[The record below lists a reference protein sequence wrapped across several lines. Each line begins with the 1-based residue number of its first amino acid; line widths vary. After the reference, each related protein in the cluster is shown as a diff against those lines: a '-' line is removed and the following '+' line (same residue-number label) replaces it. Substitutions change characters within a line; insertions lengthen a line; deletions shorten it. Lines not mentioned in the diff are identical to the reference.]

1 MFRRL
6 LLANRGEVAVR
17 VLRTCRALGIQAVA
31 VASPADKDL
40 RWLQE
45 ADEVV
50 ALPDNRAYLDQDA
63 LIDAATRTACS
74 ALHPGWGFLSENPT
88 FAARCEAARLSF
100 VGPRS
105 ATMRRMADK
114 AQARATMRALGLPPI
129 PGSSGWLP
137 DLAAAH
143 KVADELGYP
152 VLIKAVSG
160 GGGRGMRRVFEPSA
174 LEAAW
179 RDASA
184 ESQSAF
190 GDGRLYLEKLVL
202 DGRHIELQVLGD
214 GRGGIHVLGEREC
227 SVQRRHQKLL
237 EETPSVAVE
246 DSRRA
251 DVFERVRAACSALAY
266 RGAGTVEML
275 RDADGALWFMEMNT
289 RLQVEHT
296 ITEAVTGVDLV
307 AAQLDVAANRPLGA
321 APTAEGHAIECRIN
335 AEDPTRGFRPTPGT
349 VTRLRVPQGEGIR
362 VDTHLREGDRISPHY
377 DSMFAKIIAHGP
389 DRAAAIQRMEAAL
402 AELEVEGVHTTAALH
417 LAILRHPDFRAGT
430 YDTGWL
436 ERSGL
441 LSQPASSG
449 APQ

>member
-31 VASPADKDL
+31 VATPADRDL
-40 RWLQE
+40 RWLQD

-50 ALPDNRAYLDQDA
+50 ELPDNRAYLDQDA

-114 AQARATMRALGLPPI
+114 AQARATMTALGLPPI
-129 PGSSGWLP
+129 PGSKGWLP
-137 DLAAAH
+137 SVAAARV
-143 KVADELGYP
+143 VAEQLGYP

-174 LEAAW
+174 LEGAW

-190 GDGRLYLEKLVL
+190 GDGRLYLEKLVI

-214 GRGGIHVLGEREC
+214 GRGGVHVLGEREC

-237 EETPSVAVE
+237 EETPSVAVDE
-246 DSRRA
+246 HRRA
-251 DVFERVRAACSALAY
+251 EVIERVRAACAALKY

-275 RDADGALWFMEMNT
+275 RDTDGALWFMEMNT

-307 AAQLDVAANRPLGA
+307 AAQLDVAANRPLGRA
-321 APTAEGHAIECRIN
+321 AVAAGHAIECRIN
-335 AEDPTRGFRPTPGT
+335 AEDPARGFRPTPGR
-349 VTRLRVPQGEGIR
+349 VTRLRMPAGEGIR

-377 DSMFAKIIAHGP
+377 DSMFAKVIAHGP
-389 DRAAAIQRMEAAL
+389 DRSTAISRMEAAL
-402 AELEVEGVHTTAALH
+402 AGLEVEGVHTTAALH
-417 LAILRHPDFRAGT
+417 QSILAHPDFRAGA

-441 LSQPASSG
+441 LAEPDSSG
-449 APQ
+449 AST